1 VKVLV
6 FGSRGQV
13 GWELERALQPV
24 GEVVALD
31 RVALDL
37 TDVLRV
43 RQAVLDQRPRWVINA
58 AAYTQVD
65 QAEDDEA
72 TARRINAEAVEAI
85 ATACTKVGAT
95 LVHYST
101 DYVFSG
107 VKDGAYAEGDR
118 PQPLSAYGRTKLQ
131 GEDAVRN
138 AGCAHAI
145 VRTSWVFSARGRNF
159 LRTILRL
166 ATDREELRIVE
177 DQLGAPTSARFIA
190 DATVAMLWKAQTVPE
205 LAARLAAGEVVN
217 VCSSGTTSWF
227 GFAQYAIAQAALPR
241 KPALTPI
248 PTSAYPTRAVRPRNS
263 VLSLERLRA
272 IWGIEAPPWQVAADL
287 VLRELGL
294 TADP

>member
-1 VKVLV
+1 MRLRRPAPKSARPW
-6 FGSRGQV
+6 FTTRPTTCSTASR
-13 GWELERALQPV
+13 RA
-24 GEVVALD
+24 
-31 RVALDL
+31 
-37 TDVLRV
+37 
-43 RQAVLDQRPRWVINA
+43 
-58 AAYTQVD
+58 
-65 QAEDDEA
+65 
-72 TARRINAEAVEAI
+72 RI
-85 ATACTKVGAT
+85 
-95 LVHYST
+95 
-101 DYVFSG
+101 
-107 VKDGAYAEGDR
+107 AEGDR
-118 PQPLSAYGRTKLQ
+118 PNPLGVYGRTKLQ

-138 AGCAHAI
+138 AVA
-145 VRTSWVFSARGRNF
+145 RTPSSARAGYFPRVAATF
-159 LRTILRL
+159 LRDDS
-166 ATDREELRIVE
+166 APCADRDELRIVE

-190 DATVAMLWKAQTVPE
+190 EATVAMLWKAQTVPE